1 MTGLSLEQDIQGLWS
16 AGLHFIS
23 MFLLLFYMMEV
34 LWSICGKF
42 LFLGLDFFEP
52 VVDYGISQCSLVY
65 HRAGFDHSH
74 CCLAKNLIFFIFVLF
89 KPIFLLRHN
98 FNNKKFLIASMFFSC
113 LLTFKVFKF
122 EICDFLLLLA
132 KIRTWRSEFHRM
144 LKLLTSSRFVCWRQ
158 VNKHSSRRLLWP
170 W

>member
-1 MTGLSLEQDIQGLWS
+1 MIGLTVFELFGLMTGLSLEQDIQGLWS

-74 CCLAKNLIFFIFVLF
+74 CCLAKNLIFLFLYLSNLFSYWHTILTIKNFWLRRCFFLACWLLKFSNLKFAIFSFYWQKLELEGV
-89 KPIFLLRHN
+89 N
-98 FNNKKFLIASMFFSC
+98 FTVA
-113 LLTFKVFKF
+113 
-122 EICDFLLLLA
+122 
-132 KIRTWRSEFHRM
+132 
-144 LKLLTSSRFVCWRQ
+144 
-158 VNKHSSRRLLWP
+158 
-170 W
+170 